1 MNASRFDS
9 EHTRAFLVRN
19 IKRGSVFL
27 LVGGAG
33 FVIDAVVYNV
43 LVFGGGEG
51 PLFDYPLVAKTIAIL
66 VGLVATYFGNKIL
79 TYRDRHTPMTVR
91 QVSLYA
97 LANVIAILLQ
107 LGCLAFSRYVLGLDG
122 PLADNF
128 FGTFIGQG
136 LATGFRYYAY
146 TRWVYR
152 NMALP
157 IEHPTAEHPT
167 AELPTGER

>member
-1 MNASRFDS
+1 MTPSRFDAD
-9 EHTRAFLVRN
+9 HVRAFIIRN

-33 FVIDAVVYNV
+33 FIIDAVVYNL

-51 PLFDYPLVAKTIAIL
+51 PLFHYPLVAKTIAIL
-66 VGLVATYFGNKIL
+66 IGLVATYFGNKIL
-79 TYRDRHTPMTVR
+79 TYRDRHTPMTLR
-91 QVSLYA
+91 QILLYV
-97 LANVIAILLQ
+97 LANIIAISLQ

-122 PLADNF
+122 PVADNV
-128 FGTFIGQG
+128 FGTLIGQA

-152 NMALP
+152 NMPLP
-157 IEHPTAEHPT
+157 IEHPSP
-167 AELPTGER
+167 GQ

>member
-1 MNASRFDS
+1 MTPSRFDAAHIKS
-9 EHTRAFLVRN
+9 FLLRN

-33 FVIDAVVYNV
+33 FVIDAVVYNL

-51 PLFDYPLVAKTIAIL
+51 PLFLYPLVAKTIAIL
-66 VGLVATYFGNKIL
+66 VGLVATYFGNKVL
-79 TYRDRHTPMTVR
+79 TYRDRHTPMSVR

-97 LANVIAILLQ
+97 VANVIAIGLQ
-107 LGCLAFSRYVLGLDG
+107 LGSLAFSRYVLGLDSVV
-122 PLADNF
+122 ADNI
-128 FGTFIGQG
+128 FGTFIGQA

-152 NMALP
+152 NEPLP
-157 IEHPTAEHPT
+157 SEHPSS
-167 AELPTGER
+167 ER

>member
-1 MNASRFDS
+1 MSPSRFDTP
-9 EHTRAFLVRN
+9 HVRAFLIRN

-33 FVIDAVVYNV
+33 FVIDAVVYNL
-43 LVFGGGEG
+43 LVFAGGEG
-51 PLFDYPLVAKTIAIL
+51 PLYDYPLVAKTIAIL
-66 VGLVATYFGNKIL
+66 VGLVATYFGNKVL

-91 QVSLYA
+91 QVTLYA

-122 PLADNF
+122 PVADNI
-128 FGTFIGQG
+128 FGTFIGQA

-152 NMALP
+152 NQPLP
-157 IEHPTAEHPT
+157 IEHPTT
-167 AELPTGER
+167 AS